1 MSTPKPPKSDD
12 PIADFLDFGF
22 FIPAQIGGIFGA
34 GYGLYTGCTKYTD
47 RVLFDQY
54 IYTCSEIASN
64 AVCGAFYGMGWP
76 VFGAIFISRQF
87 SSVGVKQN

>member
-47 RVLFDQY
+47 RVLFDQCEG
-54 IYTCSEIASN
+54 TCGSPTRPPPLVVIEPASMMQ
-64 AVCGAFYGMGWP
+64 VL
-76 VFGAIFISRQF
+76 
-87 SSVGVKQN
+87 